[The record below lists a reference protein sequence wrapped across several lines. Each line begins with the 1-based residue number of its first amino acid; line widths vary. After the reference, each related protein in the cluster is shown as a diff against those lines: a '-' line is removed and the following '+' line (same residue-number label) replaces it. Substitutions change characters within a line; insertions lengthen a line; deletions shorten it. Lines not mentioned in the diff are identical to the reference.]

1 MSRTARA
8 LTFLIALAGVG
19 CAAPRVADE
28 HDLERCGECHLREHG
43 KWCFCFG
50 LGLVPERVVLPRADA
65 PFGLD
70 EVRAALQ
77 AGTRW
82 MYRWEGA
89 DEPLRVWVR
98 EVTAVDAHG
107 PTLVE
112 CEEGQPEVGAPWR
125 CLRSST
131 RARGWALFSRGG
143 FPPDGATVR
152 PHVEVTVPAGTFTC
166 TQYELATENGAVRYD
181 YSAALPGVLVRY
193 EVIATDADGAP
204 RSRGRLELLD
214 YHPPP

>member
-8 LTFLIALAGVG
+8 LALLIALVGAG
-19 CAAPRVADE
+19 CATPRSNE

-50 LGLVPERVVLPRADA
+50 FRPEQVVVLPRADA
-65 PFGLD
+65 PFAPD
-70 EVRAALQ
+70 EVRSALHV
-77 AGTRW
+77 GTRW

-98 EVTAVDAHG
+98 EVTAVDEHG

-112 CEEGQPEVGAPWR
+112 CEEGQPEIGAPWR
-125 CLRSST
+125 CLRSSSQ
-131 RARGWALFSRGG
+131 ASSWALLSGGG
-143 FPPDGATVR
+143 FPSDGTTVR
-152 PHVEVTVPAGTFTC
+152 PRVEVTVPAGTFTC